1 MLFKLTKVEPIFEL
15 FNTFRKEKEFT
26 DVSLVVMSKNGVER
40 AFSAHRLILSATIPF
55 VITFVGF
62 KFSEIFIFSSI
73 ECLPQICEKVKKR
86 MFT

>member
-15 FNTFRKEKEFT
+15 FNTFRKEKKFT
-26 DVSLVVMSKNGVER
+26 DVSLIVMSKNGVER
-40 AFSAHRLILSATIPF
+40 ALNAHRLILSAAIPF

>member
-15 FNTFRKEKEFT
+15 FNTFRKEKKFT
-26 DVSLVVMSKNGVER
+26 DVSLVVMTKSGVER
-40 AFSAHRLILSATIPF
+40 ALSAHRLILSATIPF

-62 KFSEIFIFSSI
+62 MFSEIFIFSSI